1 MNKSQ
6 YIANA
11 ILWAAAIIVAAAT
24 GAPAFFTIALL
35 PTLAA
40 CALLSTLPRSRFR
53 RCR

>member
-1 MNKSQ
+1 MNQNS

-11 ILWAAAIIVAAAT
+11 VLWAAAIIVAAVT

-35 PTLAA
+35 PALAG
-40 CALLSTLPRSRFR
+40 CALLATLPRSRFR